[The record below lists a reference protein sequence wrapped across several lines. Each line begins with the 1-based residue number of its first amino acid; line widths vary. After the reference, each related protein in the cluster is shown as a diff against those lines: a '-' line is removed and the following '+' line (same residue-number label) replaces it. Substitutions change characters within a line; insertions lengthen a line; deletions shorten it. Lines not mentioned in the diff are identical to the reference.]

1 MPNRCYMCEVEE
13 ETSDH
18 IVLHCP
24 KARMLWQLVFY
35 FFNVQWVMHSLV
47 RGVLLSWGDSLV
59 GKKIKEKGL
68 ESCSFMPFLFHS
80 EGKE

>member
-59 GKKIKEKGL
+59 GKKIKENGL

-80 EGKE
+80 KGEE